1 MLCVCRPDRFN
12 RKVDF
17 MKHLKQFSCMNITA
31 GMLMFLSVL
40 LADAGQ
46 ASEDRILSVERLVER
61 SSAARQI
68 VASDNPAAIA
78 RHEEARSLFEKA
90 RTAFNTGDQ
99 SQVDPLL
106 KQATQIMF
114 DAVRMVEKDSS
125 LVDKEYRDYGA
136 RLESLNALCDAYER
150 IRKEK
155 GMGSTE
161 ESELYSLVHRKI
173 DQADALKQAGRVT
186 EGRSVLDD
194 AYVAAKVAIEHLRG
208 GDTLVRSL
216 DFASP
221 EEEYR
226 YEIDRNDTHRM
237 LVNVL
242 LADKIAASGSVENMV
257 SGHMQEA
264 GSLRSKAE
272 QQAGRG
278 EYDSAIRT
286 LEKSTREIVQAI
298 RSAGIYIPG

>member
-1 MLCVCRPDRFN
+1 
-12 RKVDF
+12 

-242 LADKIAASGSVENMV
+242 LADKIAASGRVENMV

>member
-1 MLCVCRPDRFN
+1 MKDSRNYFCMIVAVGALMLTP
-12 RKVDF
+12 
-17 MKHLKQFSCMNITA
+17 A
-31 GMLMFLSVL
+31 LM
-40 LADAGQ
+40 ADAGQ
-46 ASEDRILSVERLVER
+46 VSEDRILSVERLVDR

-68 VASDNPAAIA
+68 MGSNNPAAMA
-78 RHEEARSLFEKA
+78 RHEEARSLFDKA
-90 RTAFNTGDQ
+90 RTAFHAGDP
-99 SQVDPLL
+99 SQADILL
-106 KQATQIMF
+106 KQATQAMF
-114 DAVRMVEKDSS
+114 DAARMVEKDSS
-125 LVDKEYRDYGA
+125 LVEKEYRDYSA
-136 RLESLNALCDAYER
+136 RLDSLNALCDAYDR

-155 GMGSTE
+155 GLGPAE
-161 ESELYSLVHRKI
+161 DSELYSLVHRKK

-237 LVNVL
+237 LVDVL
-242 LADKIAASGSVENMV
+242 LTEKVTASESVGSMV
-257 SGHMQEA
+257 NGFMQKA
-264 GSLRSKAE
+264 RSLRSKAE
-272 QQAGRG
+272 QQADQGD
-278 EYDSAIRT
+278 YDSAIHT
-286 LEKSTREIVQAI
+286 LEESTREIVRAI